1 MRHAPFQFSH
11 SQVATRHPHADA
23 GFRALDLR
31 RARRGTKRASAVG
44 AWMCGLPSVVCM
56 QRGGE
61 SHRAVAGR
69 IQASLAASAG
79 ARVVNPPGA
88 ILNSVFGPCERCLT
102 EEAWRSNGRRVP
114 PGGRSLS
121 RRVVLLSTVAMLFAG
136 QCIIGGMEDYRM
148 VSLSPPATS
157 LPRISLEAPLVSLDT
172 ARSALGLTTEQ
183 VLNLID
189 DGSLTWGFNLARF
202 PAASRVAVRVL
213 AQSLADFQ
221 QGRETVS
228 ASDFRAVFLLIFP
241 QVNPPRAG
249 IVRTIRATLVA
260 RQLSLKTC
268 VLMRLVDAGFMG
280 LAPNTARHSGPN
292 GSPLVVLTSV
302 AEFLEERRIL

>member
-1 MRHAPFQFSH
+1 MNRPRHFTGRPLHPNAVNFGCRVALTERSSSDAVPSAAAVVEQRAAALYLPRR
-11 SQVATRHPHADA
+11 ATRP
-23 GFRALDLR
+23 G
-31 RARRGTKRASAVG
+31 
-44 AWMCGLPSVVCM
+44 
-56 QRGGE
+56 RGG
-61 SHRAVAGR
+61 G
-69 IQASLAASAG
+69 LA
-79 ARVVNPPGA
+79 PGA
-88 ILNSVFGPCERCLT
+88 ILNSVFGPCERDLT
-102 EEAWRSNGRRVP
+102 EDALRSNGRRVP

-136 QCIIGGMEDYRM
+136 QCITGGAKE
-148 VSLSPPATS
+148 VSMSNVTPPATS
-157 LPRISLEAPLVSLDT
+157 LPQIALQAPLVSLDT

-189 DGSLTWGFNLARF
+189 DGRLSWAFNLARN
-202 PAASRVAVRVL
+202 PAASRASVRVL
-213 AQSLADFQ
+213 AKSLEDLQ
-221 QGRETVS
+221 QGRETVD
-228 ASDFRAVFLLIFP
+228 AEDFRAVFLLIFP
-241 QVNPPRAG
+241 QVPPRAG
-249 IVRTIRATLVA
+249 IVGTMRATLVA

>member
-1 MRHAPFQFSH
+1 
-11 SQVATRHPHADA
+11 
-23 GFRALDLR
+23 
-31 RARRGTKRASAVG
+31 
-44 AWMCGLPSVVCM
+44 M

-136 QCIIGGMEDYRM
+136 QCITGGAKE
-148 VSLSPPATS
+148 VSMSNVTPPATS
-157 LPRISLEAPLVSLDT
+157 LPQIALQAPLVSLDT

-189 DGSLTWGFNLARF
+189 DGRLSWAFNLARN
-202 PAASRVAVRVL
+202 PAASRASVRVL
-213 AQSLADFQ
+213 AKSLEDLQ
-221 QGRETVS
+221 QGRETVD
-228 ASDFRAVFLLIFP
+228 AEDFRAVFLLIFP
-241 QVNPPRAG
+241 QVPPRAG
-249 IVRTIRATLVA
+249 IVGTMRATLVA

>member
-1 MRHAPFQFSH
+1 MNRPRHFTGRPLHPNAVNFGCRVALTERSSSDAVPSAAAVVEQRAAALYLPRR
-11 SQVATRHPHADA
+11 ATRP
-23 GFRALDLR
+23 G
-31 RARRGTKRASAVG
+31 
-44 AWMCGLPSVVCM
+44 
-56 QRGGE
+56 RGG
-61 SHRAVAGR
+61 G
-69 IQASLAASAG
+69 LA
-79 ARVVNPPGA
+79 PGA
-88 ILNSVFGPCERCLT
+88 ILNSVFGPCERDLT
-102 EEAWRSNGRRVP
+102 EDALRSNGRRVP

-260 RQLSLKTC
+260 RQFSLQSHT
-268 VLMRLVDAGFMG
+268 LMRLVDAGLMR
-280 LAPNTARHSGPN
+280 LAPGTARHSGPT
-292 GSPLVVLTSV
+292 GSPLIVLTSV